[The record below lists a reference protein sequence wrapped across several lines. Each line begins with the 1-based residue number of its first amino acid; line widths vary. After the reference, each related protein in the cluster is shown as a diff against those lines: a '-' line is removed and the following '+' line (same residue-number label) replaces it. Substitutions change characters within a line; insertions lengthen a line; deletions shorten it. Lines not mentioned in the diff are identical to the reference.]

1 MLASLFRSTDLK
13 TDLESG
19 LQNPQRAPLFAR
31 FFRFDEHKTNLQTEV
46 IAGVTTFVTMAYI
59 IFVNP
64 KILATTGM
72 DANAVFV
79 ATCLAAAIGSAIMG
93 LWANWP
99 IAMAPGMGLNAFFA
113 FTVVGKLGYTWEQ
126 ALGAVFISGAIFLFL
141 SLTGIRRWLIAGIPH
156 SMRSAI
162 AAGIGLFL
170 AIIALKSAG
179 IVVASPA
186 TFVTLGDMA
195 STGVLLSVFGFVVIA
210 ALDALKVPGAIL
222 IGILLTTVAS
232 IVLGFSAFG
241 GVASAPPSILPT
253 LFKLDV
259 PGALHGGILHV
270 VLVMVLVEVFDAT
283 GTLIG
288 IAKRAGLLAA
298 GPAHK
303 NVGLSRALM
312 ADSAAIAAG
321 SFLGT
326 SSTTAYVESAA
337 GVQAGGRTG
346 LTALVVAALFLLAMF
361 FAPLAGTVPAV
372 ATAPALLYVATLMLR
387 ELSEVEWS
395 DVTETAPA
403 VLTAVAMPFTYSI
416 ANGLAFGF
424 VSYAAIKL
432 LTGRFREVHAATWL
446 VAALFVARFVFF
458 PQG

>member
-1 MLASLFRSTDLK
+1 VLS
-13 TDLESG
+13 
-19 LQNPQRAPLFAR
+19 N
-31 FFRFDEHKTNLQTEV
+31 FFKLDELNSNVRTEV
-46 IAGVTTFVTMAYI
+46 IAGLTTFVTMAYI

-64 KILATTGM
+64 KILSGAGM
-72 DANAVFV
+72 DGNAVFV
-79 ATCLAAAIGSAIMG
+79 ATCLAAAIGSAVMG

-113 FTVVGKLGYTWEQ
+113 FTVVGKLGYTWQQ
-126 ALGAVFISGAIFLFL
+126 ALGAVFISGVVFLLL
-141 SLTGIRRWLIAGIPH
+141 SLTGVRRWLIAGIPH

-170 AIIALKSAG
+170 ALIAMKSAG
-179 IVVASPA
+179 MVVANPA
-186 TFVTLGDMA
+186 AYVSLGDLT
-195 STGVLLSVFGFVVIA
+195 STGVLLSVLGFFVIA
-210 ALDALKVPGAIL
+210 SLDALKVPGAIL
-222 IGILLTTVAS
+222 IGILLVTFAAILTGVS
-232 IVLGFSAFG
+232 QFSGIV
-241 GVASAPPSILPT
+241 SAPPSIAPT
-253 LFKLDV
+253 FLQLDV
-259 PGALHGGILHV
+259 PGALHSGIFHV

-288 IAKRAGLLAA
+288 IAKRAGLLTR
-298 GPAHK
+298 GSTYT

-312 ADSAAIAAG
+312 ADSTAIVAG

-337 GVQAGGRTG
+337 GVQAGGRSG
-346 LTALVVAALFLLAMF
+346 LTAIVVAILFLLAMF
-361 FAPLAGTVPAV
+361 LAPLAGSVPAQ

-387 ELSEVEWS
+387 ELSEVDWT

-403 VLTAVAMPFTYSI
+403 ALTAIAMPFTYSI

-432 LTGRFREVHAATWL
+432 LTGRAREVHAATWL
-446 VAALFVARFVFF
+446 VAALFIARFVFF

>member
-1 MLASLFRSTDLK
+1 VLS
-13 TDLESG
+13 
-19 LQNPQRAPLFAR
+19 N
-31 FFRFDEHKTNLQTEV
+31 FFKLDELNSNVRTEV
-46 IAGVTTFVTMAYI
+46 IAGLTTFVTMAYI

-64 KILATTGM
+64 KILSGAGM
-72 DANAVFV
+72 DGNAVFV
-79 ATCLAAAIGSAIMG
+79 ATCLAAAIGSAVMG

-113 FTVVGKLGYTWEQ
+113 FTVVGKLGYTWQQ
-126 ALGAVFISGAIFLFL
+126 ALGAVFISGVVFLLL
-141 SLTGIRRWLIAGIPH
+141 SLTGVRRWLIAGIPH

-170 AIIALKSAG
+170 ALIAMKSAG
-179 IVVASPA
+179 MVVANPA
-186 TFVTLGDMA
+186 AYVSLGDLT
-195 STGVLLSVFGFVVIA
+195 STGVLLSVLGFFVIA
-210 ALDALKVPGAIL
+210 SLDALKVPGAIL
-222 IGILLTTVAS
+222 IGILLVTFAAILTGVS
-232 IVLGFSAFG
+232 QFSGIV
-241 GVASAPPSILPT
+241 SAPPSIAPT
-253 LFKLDV
+253 FLQLDV
-259 PGALHGGILHV
+259 PGALHSGIFHV

-288 IAKRAGLLAA
+288 IAKRAGLLTR
-298 GPAHK
+298 GSTYT

-312 ADSAAIAAG
+312 ADSTAIVAG

-337 GVQAGGRTG
+337 GVQAGGRSG
-346 LTALVVAALFLLAMF
+346 LTAIVVAILFLLAMF
-361 FAPLAGTVPAV
+361 LAPLAGSVPPQ

-387 ELSEVEWS
+387 ELSEVDWT

-403 VLTAVAMPFTYSI
+403 ALTAIAMPFTYSI

-432 LTGRFREVHAATWL
+432 LTGRAREVHAATWL

>member
-1 MLASLFRSTDLK
+1 MLS
-13 TDLESG
+13 
-19 LQNPQRAPLFAR
+19 N
-31 FFRFDEHKTNLQTEV
+31 FFKLDELNSNVRTEV
-46 IAGVTTFVTMAYI
+46 IAGLTTFVTMAYI

-64 KILATTGM
+64 QILSGTGM
-72 DANAVFV
+72 DGKAVFV
-79 ATCLAAAIGSAIMG
+79 ATCLAAAIGSSVMG
-93 LWANWP
+93 FWANWP

-113 FTVVGKLGYTWEQ
+113 FTVVGKLGYTWQQ
-126 ALGAVFISGAIFLFL
+126 ALGAVFISGAIFLLL

-170 AIIALKSAG
+170 ALIAMKSAG
-179 IVVASPA
+179 LVVANPA
-186 TFVTLGDMA
+186 TYVSLGDLT
-195 STGVLLSVFGFVVIA
+195 STGVLLSALGFFVIA
-210 ALDALKVPGAIL
+210 SLDALQVPGSIL
-222 IGILLTTVAS
+222 IGILLVTFAAILTGVS
-232 IVLGFSAFG
+232 HFG
-241 GVASAPPSILPT
+241 GLVSTPPSIAPT
-253 LFKLDV
+253 FLQLDL
-259 PGALHGGILHV
+259 PGALHGGIFHV

-288 IAKRAGLLAA
+288 IAKRAGLLTR
-298 GPAHK
+298 GSTYT

-312 ADSAAIAAG
+312 ADSTAIVAG

-337 GVQAGGRTG
+337 GVQAGGRSG
-346 LTALVVAALFLLAMF
+346 LTAIVVAILFLLAMF
-361 FAPLAGTVPAV
+361 LAPLAGSVPAQ
-372 ATAPALLYVATLMLR
+372 ATAPALLYVGTLMLR
-387 ELSEVEWS
+387 ELSQVDWA

-403 VLTAVAMPFTYSI
+403 ALTAIAMPFTYSI

-432 LTGRFREVHAATWL
+432 LTGRASEVHAATWL

>member
-1 MLASLFRSTDLK
+1 MLARVFKLNELK
-13 TDLESG
+13 T
-19 LQNPQRAPLFAR
+19 NVR
-31 FFRFDEHKTNLQTEV
+31 TEV
-46 IAGVTTFVTMAYI
+46 IAGFTTFVTMAYI

-79 ATCLAAAIGSAIMG
+79 ATCLAAAIGSTVMG

-99 IAMAPGMGLNAFFA
+99 IALAPGMGLNAFFA
-113 FTVVGKLGYTWEQ
+113 FTVVGKLGYSWQQ
-126 ALGAVFISGAIFLFL
+126 ALGAVFVSGAIFLIL
-141 SLTGIRRWLIAGIPH
+141 SLTGVRRWLIAGIPH

-186 TFVTLGDMA
+186 TFVTLGDMT
-195 STGVLLSVFGFVVIA
+195 SSGVLLSILGFIA
-210 ALDALKVPGAIL
+210 IACLDTLKVPGAIL
-222 IGILLTTVAS
+222 IGILLVTLVS
-232 IVLGFSAFG
+232 VLTGVSAFG
-241 GVASAPPSILPT
+241 GLASAPPSILPT
-253 LFKLDV
+253 FFKLDIL
-259 PGALHGGILHV
+259 GALHSGILHV

-288 IAKRAGLLAA
+288 IAKRAGLLTE
-298 GPAHK
+298 GPSHN
-303 NVGLSRALM
+303 NVGLSRALL

-337 GVQAGGRTG
+337 GVQAGGRSG
-346 LTALVVAALFLLAMF
+346 LTAIVVAALFLLSTF
-361 FAPLAGTVPAV
+361 LAPLAGTVPAQ

-387 ELSEVEWS
+387 ELSEVDWN
-395 DVTETAPA
+395 DITETAPA
-403 VLTAVAMPFTYSI
+403 ALTAIAMPFTYSI

-432 LTGRFREVHAATWL
+432 LTGRFRQVHAATWL
-446 VAALFVARFVFF
+446 IAALFVARFVFF
-458 PQG
+458 PEG

>member
-1 MLASLFRSTDLK
+1 MLS
-13 TDLESG
+13 
-19 LQNPQRAPLFAR
+19 N
-31 FFRFDEHKTNLQTEV
+31 FFKLDELNSNVRTEV
-46 IAGVTTFVTMAYI
+46 IAGLTTFVTMAYI

-64 KILATTGM
+64 KILSSAGM
-72 DANAVFV
+72 DGNAVFV
-79 ATCLAAAIGSAIMG
+79 ATCLAAAIGSAVMG

-113 FTVVGKLGYTWEQ
+113 FTVVGKLGYTWQQ
-126 ALGAVFISGAIFLFL
+126 ALGAVFISGVIFLLL
-141 SLTGIRRWLIAGIPH
+141 SLTGVRRWLIAGIPH

-170 AIIALKSAG
+170 ALIAMKSAG
-179 IVVASPA
+179 MVVANPA
-186 TFVTLGDMA
+186 TYVSLGDLT
-195 STGVLLSVFGFVVIA
+195 STGVLLSVLGFFVIA
-210 ALDALKVPGAIL
+210 SLDALKVPGAIL
-222 IGILLTTVAS
+222 IGILLVTFAAILTGVS
-232 IVLGFSAFG
+232 QFSGIV
-241 GVASAPPSILPT
+241 SAPPSIAPT
-253 LFKLDV
+253 FLQLDV
-259 PGALHGGILHV
+259 PGALHGGIFHV

-288 IAKRAGLLAA
+288 IAKRAGLLTR
-298 GPAHK
+298 GSTYT

-312 ADSAAIAAG
+312 ADSTAIVAG

-337 GVQAGGRTG
+337 GVQAGGRSG
-346 LTALVVAALFLLAMF
+346 LTAIVVAILFLLAMF
-361 FAPLAGTVPAV
+361 LAPLAGSVPAQ

-387 ELSEVEWS
+387 ELSDVDWT

-403 VLTAVAMPFTYSI
+403 AVTAIAMPFTYSI

-432 LTGRFREVHAATWL
+432 LTGRAREVHAATWL
-446 VAALFVARFVFF
+446 VAALFIARFVFF